1 MQFVEQNP
9 EDRNPNLSNLG
20 FFLPIHFIP
29 VSYLLLC
36 VCGFCECVCGFCD
49 SLNVLCMLL
58 CEKSDLQCYMF
69 QITALD
75 SRVIESGPKL
85 VSFRCLGTFKY
96 RVCGCF
102 SFDS

>member
-1 MQFVEQNP
+1 MFCGLCLLFESFVAYVC
-9 EDRNPNLSNLG
+9 
-20 FFLPIHFIP
+20 FLK
-29 VSYLLLC
+29 
-36 VCGFCECVCGFCD
+36 VCGLCLLFECVCGFCD
-49 SLNVLCMLL
+49 SLNVLCLLL